1 MENIINGKEIALGIS
16 KSCKEQ
22 IEINNYKLKLA
33 IISVGNNK
41 ETEIYIKRKIK
52 FCNELGIECINLN
65 YDQIQEKDLID
76 VIKNLNNNEE
86 VSGIMIELPLPKYLN
101 KDEIINSIL
110 PEKDVDGLTDI
121 NQNTNRIIPCT
132 ALAVVKIIEKYKI
145 DIKNK
150 NIVLV
155 GYSKLIGIPLEKY
168 FIKNNNVPII
178 CNSKTTN
185 LEIKLRQADIIIT
198 AVGKRNLI
206 TSDMIKE
213 DVIIIDVGIC
223 KDNNKIYGD
232 VDFDN
237 CKRKC
242 KLITPVPGGVGPI
255 TVSMVVENL
264 INLKKYKCKQEGC
277 KIKRNML

>member
-132 ALAVVKIIEKYKI
+132 ALAVIKIIEKYKI

-168 FIKNNNVPII
+168 FIKNSNVPII

-185 LEIKLRQADIIIT
+185 LENKLRQADIIIT

-206 TSDMIKE
+206 TSDTIKE

-237 CKRKC
+237 CKEKC

-255 TVSMVVENL
+255 TVSMVVENI
-264 INLKKYKCKQEGC
+264 INLKKYK
-277 KIKRNML
+277 

>member
-41 ETEIYIKRKIK
+41 ETEVYIKRKIN
-52 FCNELGIECINLN
+52 FCNELGIECTNLN

-132 ALAVVKIIEKYKI
+132 ALAVIKVIEKYKI

-168 FIKNNNVPII
+168 FIKNSNVPII

-185 LEIKLRQADIIIT
+185 LENKLRQADIIIT

-206 TSDMIKE
+206 TSDTIKE

-237 CKRKC
+237 CKEKC